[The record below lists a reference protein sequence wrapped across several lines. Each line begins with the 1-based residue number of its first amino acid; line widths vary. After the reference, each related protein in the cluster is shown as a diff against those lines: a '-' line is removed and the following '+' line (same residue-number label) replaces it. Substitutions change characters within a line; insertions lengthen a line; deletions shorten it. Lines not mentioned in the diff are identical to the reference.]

1 MLQATYRYDVLGRQV
16 LRTLVPS
23 AVTIQ
28 SIFDSQGRRV
38 AENDQR
44 TGALIR
50 EYVWL
55 DWEPL
60 AVIES
65 GVIHFVR
72 TDHIGRPALAT
83 DSTGTVVWTASY
95 DPFGTVQAST
105 GTPTAIRFPGQWFQ
119 AESGLHQNWMRDYD
133 PTTGRYVQADP
144 LGLVDGASVYGY
156 AGQNPGRWID
166 PRGEQGIE
174 GLLGSSVGRGAM
186 SVAGG
191 AALADGP
198 LPIGDA
204 IGLCI
209 VGAVILYCG
218 ADEQNCGPDDD
229 RCEELHRIDTN
240 TCNGITRFR
249 GKRAGAVCHASASE
263 RYAACRADKPI
274 PPLNTWNN

>member
-1 MLQATYRYDVLGRQV
+1 
-16 LRTLVPS
+16 
-23 AVTIQ
+23 
-28 SIFDSQGRRV
+28 
-38 AENDQR
+38 
-44 TGALIR
+44 
-50 EYVWL
+50 
-55 DWEPL
+55 
-60 AVIES
+60 
-65 GVIHFVR
+65 
-72 TDHIGRPALAT
+72 
-83 DSTGTVVWTASY
+83 
-95 DPFGTVQAST
+95 
-105 GTPTAIRFPGQWFQ
+105 
-119 AESGLHQNWMRDYD
+119 MRDYD